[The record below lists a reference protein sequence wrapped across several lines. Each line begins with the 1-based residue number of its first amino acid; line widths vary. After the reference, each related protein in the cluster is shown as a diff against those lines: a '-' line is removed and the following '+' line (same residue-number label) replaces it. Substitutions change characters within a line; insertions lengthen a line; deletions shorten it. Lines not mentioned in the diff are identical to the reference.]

1 MDLFFIIPGVLFVVL
16 VLIVLV
22 RTFTFG
28 DIVPNYETEKVFE
41 PQAERVAEKLS
52 KMIQCQTISYSESQ
66 PADPKVLKEFRMVLE
81 KNFPNIHKT
90 CEKQLINEH
99 ALLFTWRGKN
109 PALKPILFAGHQ
121 DVVPVDDNDVA
132 KWTHAPFSGEIAD
145 GYVWGRGALDMKHQ
159 VATVLESVER
169 LMEQGYI
176 PERTVMLAFGH
187 DEEIGG
193 IQGALK
199 IVNWLKEQ
207 NIKLEAVFDEG
218 GMIVSGLLEGVD
230 APFAMV
236 GVAEKGMATIDMV
249 LEMEPGHSSMPPQH
263 TAIGVMS
270 EAITRLEKH
279 PMPASPE
286 LMLPLMR
293 ALGKELPFA
302 LRMAFANMWLF
313 RGLIISIMRKNPRS
327 DASVRTTT
335 AVTLIKGGIKD
346 NILPPSAKATVNFRI
361 KPGECVADILE
372 HMRNVIKDD
381 RIKLVPNEEIL
392 WDASPVSDAN
402 SAQFALFKE
411 TIQRSFDNMPVS
423 SQVFPAA
430 TDSRHYYA
438 VCSNVYRFMPMY
450 LSSEELGGVH
460 GINERV
466 PVETLEGMVQFF
478 GLLIKAFDKEI

>member
-1 MDLFFIIPGVLFVVL
+1 MDIIFWILGILLGVL

-28 DIVPNYETEKVFE
+28 DTVPNYEKEQVFE
-41 PQAERVAEKLS
+41 PQAQRVAGKLS
-52 KMIQCQTISYSESQ
+52 KMIQCETISFSESK
-66 PADPKVLKEFRMVLE
+66 PADAKVLKKFRQVLE
-81 KNFPNIHKT
+81 ENFPNVHKA
-90 CEKQLINEH
+90 CEKQLINEN
-99 ALLFTWRGKN
+99 ALLFTWKGKN
-109 PALKPILFAGHQ
+109 AALNPILFAGHQ
-121 DVVPVDDNDVA
+121 DVVPVDENDVN
-132 KWTHAPFSGEIAD
+132 KWTHEPFGGEISD
-145 GYVWGRGALDMKHQ
+145 GCVWGRGALDMKHQ

-169 LMEQGYI
+169 LIEQGYE
-176 PERTVMLAFGH
+176 PERTVYLAFGH

-193 IQGALK
+193 MNGALK
-199 IVNWLKEQ
+199 IVEWMKEQ
-207 NIKLEAVFDEG
+207 KIQLEAVFDEG
-218 GMIVSGLLEGVD
+218 GMIVSGLLDGVD

-236 GVAEKGMATIDMV
+236 GVAEKGIATIDMM
-249 LEMEPGHSSMPPQH
+249 LEMDPGHSSMPPQH
-263 TAIGVMS
+263 TAIGVMA
-270 EAITRLEKH
+270 EAITRLEKN
-279 PMPASPE
+279 PLPATPE

-313 RGLIISIMRKNPRS
+313 RGLIINVMSKNPRS
-327 DASVRTTT
+327 DASIRTTT
-335 AVTLIKGGIKD
+335 AVTLINGGIKD

-372 HMRNVIKDD
+372 HMRTVINDD

-392 WDASPVSDAN
+392 WDASPVSDA
-402 SAQFALFKE
+402 STAQFAVFKE
-411 TIQRSFDNMPVS
+411 CIQRSFDNMPVS

-438 VCSNVYRFMPMY
+438 VCSNVYRFMPLY

-466 PVETLEGMVQFF
+466 DVDALEGMVQFF
-478 GLLIKAFDKEI
+478 GMLIKAFDKEI